1 MNPTPK
7 FQRKIED
14 FICKHCGLRVKGNG
28 YTNHCPEC
36 LWSRHIDVN
45 PGDRMERCR
54 GMMEPIRLE
63 KKGDEYSITH
73 RCVKCG
79 LERKNKTS
87 ELDNS
92 EALLKL

>member
-1 MNPTPK
+1 MKK

-28 YTNHCPEC
+28 YTNHCPKC

-45 PGDRMERCR
+45 PGDRVERCR
-54 GMMEPIRLE
+54 GMMEPMRLE
-63 KKGDEYSITH
+63 KKGDEYIIIH
-73 RCVKCG
+73 RCVTCG
-79 LERKNKTS
+79 FERKNKTS
-87 ELDNS
+87 EQDNS